1 MRKYFTKD
9 KLISYLK
16 ISGGLLITS
25 PLIYSFFQLENFKH
39 PFATTLYVYA
49 VLIGMG
55 IGMFNYLES

>member
-1 MRKYFTKD
+1 MKKYFTKD

-16 ISGGLLITS
+16 IAGGIGMTS
-25 PLIYSFFQLENFKH
+25 PLVYSYFHLENIKH